1 MKTSIKLTDMQFF
14 AYHGVMEQ
22 ETKVGNNFVV
32 NIYLDADLSQ
42 ACETDNVEDTI
53 NYALVYDLVK
63 VEMHEPSKLLEHVAM
78 RIYKSLRTSFPQVTY
93 LEVRLAKNNPPIS
106 GEVKSAEVIISE

>member
-1 MKTSIKLTDMQFF
+1 MKISIKLNEMQFY
-14 AYHGVMEQ
+14 AYHGVLAQ
-22 ETKVGNNFVV
+22 ETKVGNNYVV
-32 NIYLDADLSQ
+32 NICMTADLLR

-53 NYALVYDLVK
+53 NYALVYDLVNT
-63 VEMHEPSKLLEHVAM
+63 EMMQPSKLLEHVAM
-78 RIYKSLRTSFPQVTY
+78 RIYQSIRGVFPQITS

>member
-1 MKTSIKLTDMQFF
+1 MKTSIKLTDMRFF

-22 ETKVGNNFVV
+22 ETTVGNNYVV
-32 NIYLDADLSQ
+32 NIRLDADLSQ

-53 NYALVYDLVK
+53 NYALLYDLVK
-63 VEMHEPSKLLEHVAM
+63 VEMNEPSKLLEHVAM
-78 RIYKSLRTSFPQVTY
+78 RVYKSIRSTFPQITN
-93 LEVRLAKNNPPIS
+93 LEVSLSKNNPPIC